1 MPYKIDIIAECRY
14 CSNFAW
20 EPIGLPEKWCFKL
33 KRRIENPFLIP
44 KECQLKEYDI
54 NKDINEVFDGLEK
67 LKRYAETKKFP
78 ATEREI
84 DHIKLKLSKA
94 YERYLEADDANKDKM
109 LSMYEGAKEI
119 ASLWITDDEIKEIE
133 KEGNEWFEVKDKE

>member
-1 MPYKIDIIAECRY
+1 M
-14 CSNFAW
+14 
-20 EPIGLPEKWCFKL
+20 
-33 KRRIENPFLIP
+33 IP

-67 LKRYAETKKFP
+67 LKRCAETKKFP